1 MAKAKAKAKKAAPA
15 KKVVAKKA
23 PAKKAVAKKA
33 APAKKAPAAKK
44 AAPAKKVAPAKPAVA
59 PKLKVPAG
67 LKTLTASQLVAVVAE
82 QQMSS
87 RADAKRNLET
97 VFGIITA
104 YVLGGAKVKL
114 GDLGT
119 LLLAKRAARMG
130 RNPQTGEPVKIKAS
144 TKLRFRQSR
153 TAKDMLAKIK

>member
-1 MAKAKAKAKKAAPA
+1 MAKAKAKAKKAPA

-33 APAKKAPAAKK
+33 PAKK

-67 LKTLTASQLVAVVAE
+67 IKTLTASQLVAVVAE

-87 RADAKRNLET
+87 RVQAKANLES
-97 VFGIITA
+97 VFNIIQA
-104 YVLGGAKVKL
+104 YVVGGAKVKL

-144 TKLRFRQSR
+144 TKLRFRMSR
-153 TAKDMLAKIK
+153 PMKEVLAKLK

>member
-1 MAKAKAKAKKAAPA
+1 MAKAKAKAKKAPA

-33 APAKKAPAAKK
+33 KAPAKK

-67 LKTLTASQLVAVVAE
+67 VKTLTASQLVAVVAE

-87 RADAKRNLET
+87 RVQAKANLES
-97 VFGIITA
+97 VFNIIQT
-104 YVLGGAKVKL
+104 YVVGGAKVKL

-144 TKLRFRQSR
+144 TKLRFRMSR
-153 TAKDMLAKIK
+153 PMKEVLAKLK

>member
-1 MAKAKAKAKKAAPA
+1 MAKAKAKKAPVKKVSA
-15 KKVVAKKA
+15 KKS
-23 PAKKAVAKKA
+23 
-33 APAKKAPAAKK
+33 
-44 AAPAKKVAPAKPAVA
+44 PAKKVAVKTVPAKKATVAKVAIKKAVSIKSVAA

-67 LKTLTASQLVAVVAE
+67 TKALTTSQLIAVVAE

-87 RADAKRNLET
+87 RAQAKTNLET

-104 YVLGGAKVKL
+104 YVMSGAKVKL

-130 RNPQTGEPVKIKAS
+130 RNPQTGEAVKIKAS
-144 TKLRFRQSR
+144 TKLKFRQSR
-153 TAKDMLAKIK
+153 TAKDMLVKVK